1 MLKAMN
7 SLNIVSRLTT
17 TPPPS
22 PPRSR
27 TSSAAHVDSDEGK
40 RKERQGSAY
49 EIDIDSLAEKL
60 GTPKQDVRVSEL
72 GDGVDEKTP
81 LLEGSRGAAERPQQK
96 SNIWQVPKRVATA
109 ILYGATV
116 VFTTITA
123 PGRYVIACFY
133 DEQGHFSAIMP
144 LRSLKSLL
152 SRRKRKSTA
161 QAVGLNNAPEV
172 AAPEERIQPQR
183 RVSRRSPSVDSNA
196 SSTTAVTTDA
206 ETENEKL
213 EDSPARHTRSKTAAS
228 QQGDDIAP
236 HRKSGRVKLLHN
248 EEAVRKRKANRAQQ
262 AKLPSANPSDIASVA
277 STLKSPSSPTSTSS
291 KFTRYPRVPAPPR
304 PLVPR
309 RQPSY
314 TLSYSSD
321 APKKTLIIDLDETLI
336 HSMAKGGRMSTGHM
350 VEVRLYSQTP
360 SSPTAPNMNGVPILY
375 YVHERPG
382 CHDFLR
388 KVAKWY
394 NLIVF
399 TASVQEYADPVIDWL
414 ERERKYFSGRYYR
427 QHCTLRNGAYIKD
440 LAQVEPDLSR
450 VMILDNSPMSYIF
463 HEGGF
468 TASRLLVMSYSA
480 DYDLLQ
486 TMRYQSRAG
495 SAIRRTTILYI
506 SCRCSRVCSMSRM
519 YEHCWRYGRG
529 KHRRHKDCWN
539 GYRRYVMCS
548 RRSSSRAHLRN
559 GACLFRTGR
568 ISVLPYSWVAR
579 PGPAHVSRVDCFPH
593 SLFALCFCSD

>member
-1 MLKAMN
+1 LGISHLSLVLSDLNGIATTMN

-27 TSSAAHVDSDEGK
+27 TSSSAHVNTVKQEEGDE
-40 RKERQGSAY
+40 QHSSAY
-49 EIDIDSLAEKL
+49 RLDFSSLNEKL
-60 GTPKQDVRVSEL
+60 GASVGPEVEQE
-72 GDGVDEKTP
+72 DGYEARQEAMDEKTP
-81 LLEGSRGAAERPQQK
+81 LLESSRSDSQHGSRL
-96 SNIWQVPKRVATA
+96 WQLPKRVAGA

-133 DEQGHFSAIMP
+133 DDKGHFSAILP
-144 LRSLKSLL
+144 LKNFKHLV
-152 SRRKRKSTA
+152 SRRRRKSTA
-161 QAVGLNNAPEV
+161 QAVGVNNAPET
-172 AAPEERIQPQR
+172 AEREKPRPQR
-183 RVSRRSPSVDSNA
+183 RSSERRSASVDSNA
-196 SSTTAVTTDA
+196 SEVSAASDA
-206 ETENEKL
+206 ETEPDKN
-213 EDSPARHTRSKTAAS
+213 DDRPARNTRSRTAAVQT
-228 QQGDDIAP
+228 QQADDIAP

-248 EEAVRKRKANRAQQ
+248 DEALRKRKVARAQQ
-262 AKLPSANPSDIASVA
+262 KKREATSPDDVATVANA
-277 STLKSPSSPTSTSS
+277 LKSPSSSLSST
-291 KFTRYPRVPAPPR
+291 KLRYPRAPAPPR

-314 TLSYSSD
+314 TLSYSAE

-350 VEVRLYSQTP
+350 VEVRLGGP
-360 SSPTAPNMNGVPILY
+360 VSSSGVSLGPGVPILY

-427 QHCTLRNGAYIKD
+427 QHCTFRNGAYIKD
-440 LAQVEPDLSR
+440 LAQVEPDLSK

-463 HEGGF
+463 HEG
-468 TASRLLVMSYSA
+468 
-480 DYDLLQ
+480 
-486 TMRYQSRAG
+486 
-495 SAIRRTTILYI
+495 TI
-506 SCRCSRVCSMSRM
+506 
-519 YEHCWRYGRG
+519 
-529 KHRRHKDCWN
+529 
-539 GYRRYVMCS
+539 
-548 RRSSSRAHLRN
+548 
-559 GACLFRTGR
+559 
-568 ISVLPYSWVAR
+568 P
-579 PGPAHVSRVDCFPH
+579 
-593 SLFALCFCSD
+593 LC

>member
-1 MLKAMN
+1 MLKTMN

-27 TSSAAHVDSDEGK
+27 TSSSAQVDTLADEKDGT
-40 RKERQGSAY
+40 EQHGSGYNLDFA
-49 EIDIDSLAEKL
+49 SLAERL
-60 GTPKQDVRVSEL
+60 GAPKNQDVVNQE
-72 GDGVDEKTP
+72 DQDENAPEKMDEKTP
-81 LLEGSRGAAERPQQK
+81 LLVGSK
-96 SNIWQVPKRVATA
+96 SDTHTQPPPKNSVWLIPKRIAGA

-116 VFTTITA
+116 VYTTITA

-133 DEQGHFSAIMP
+133 DNEGQFSAILP
-144 LRSLKSLL
+144 LKNFKRLM
-152 SRRKRKSTA
+152 SRRRRKSTA
-161 QAVGLNNAPEV
+161 QAVGLSSAPETV
-172 AAPEERIQPQR
+172 EQEKPQPQR
-183 RVSRRSPSVDSNA
+183 RTTSKQRSPSVDSVASNA
-196 SSTTAVTTDA
+196 SMATTDG
-206 ETENEKL
+206 ETETEKN

-228 QQGDDIAP
+228 HTQQGDDIAP

-248 EEAVRKRKANRAQQ
+248 DEALRKRKVARLQQ
-262 AKLPSANPSDIASVA
+262 KKREATNADDVAAVA
-277 STLKSPSSPTSTSS
+277 STLKSPSSPTATS
-291 KFTRYPRVPAPPR
+291 KLTRYPRAPAPPR

-314 TLSYSSD
+314 TLSYSTE

-350 VEVRLYSQTP
+350 VEVRLGGP
-360 SSPTAPNMNGVPILY
+360 ISSSGMQIGPGVPILY

-427 QHCTLRNGAYIKD
+427 QHCTFRNGAYIKD
-440 LAQVEPDLSR
+440 LAHVEPDLSK

-463 HEGGF
+463 HEGWW
-468 TASRLLVMSYSA
+468 SLVDFFDA
-480 DYDLLQ
+480 AVL
-486 TMRYQSRAG
+486 
-495 SAIRRTTILYI
+495 
-506 SCRCSRVCSMSRM
+506 VC
-519 YEHCWRYGRG
+519 
-529 KHRRHKDCWN
+529 
-539 GYRRYVMCS
+539 
-548 RRSSSRAHLRN
+548 
-559 GACLFRTGR
+559 
-568 ISVLPYSWVAR
+568 
-579 PGPAHVSRVDCFPH
+579 
-593 SLFALCFCSD
+593 